1 MPRISAIDVVDV
13 RFPTSATLAGS
24 DAMHPDGD
32 YSAAYVVLRTDT
44 DLSGHGLTFTIGR
57 GTDLCVMA
65 ARHIAAPL
73 LGRDVDELAGSL
85 GPTYR
90 ELVGDSQL
98 RWLGPE
104 KGVVHLA
111 AAAVLNAVWDLVAR
125 RAEKP
130 LWRLVAEMDPID
142 LVAACDFRYLSDVLT
157 RDEALEILQRLAPTR
172 AERIE
177 HLGRVGYPSYTS
189 APGWLGYSD
198 EKLRRLCREAV
209 AAGWRTIKIKVGS
222 NIGDDKRRLAI
233 AREELGP
240 DGVLLIDANQVWEVP
255 LAIAWVN
262 ELAQFSPLW
271 IEEPTNPD
279 DVVGHAAIRAA
290 VAPVGVA
297 TGEHT
302 HNRVMFKQL
311 LSTGALD
318 YCQIDAC
325 RLASVNEIV
334 PVLLMAAK
342 FGIPVCPHAGGVGLC
357 EIVQHMSIVDYVCV
371 SGSLEHRLLE
381 YVDSLHEHFTS
392 PVVIERARYTLP
404 VDPGYS
410 ARMHPDSIATYRYP
424 DGDYWQ
430 SALARG

>member
-1 MPRISAIDVVDV
+1 MPRITAVDVVDV

-44 DLSGHGLTFTIGR
+44 ELSGYGLTFTIGR
-57 GTDLCVMA
+57 GTDLCVLA
-65 ARHIAAPL
+65 ARHIAGPL
-73 LGRDVDELAGSL
+73 VGREVDELAAAP

-90 ELVGDSQL
+90 MLVGDSQL

-125 RAEKP
+125 RAGKP
-130 LWRLVAEMDPID
+130 LWRLVAEMEPID

-157 RDEALEILQRLAPTR
+157 ADEAREMLERLAPSR
-172 AERIE
+172 SDRMQ
-177 HLGRVGYPSYTS
+177 HLARVGYPAYTS
-189 APGWLGYSD
+189 GPGWLGYSD
-198 EKLRRLCREAV
+198 DRLRQLCREAV
-209 AAGWRTIKIKVGS
+209 AAGWSAIKVKVGA

-240 DGVLLIDANQVWEVP
+240 DGTLLIDANQVWEVP
-255 LAIAWVN
+255 VAITWVN

-271 IEEPTNPD
+271 IEEPTSPD
-279 DVVGHAAIRAA
+279 DVLGHAAIRAA

-302 HNRVMFKQL
+302 HNRVMFKQM
-311 LSTGALD
+311 LSTGAMD
-318 YCQIDAC
+318 YCQIDSC
-325 RLASVNEIV
+325 RLASVNEII

-342 FGIPVCPHAGGVGLC
+342 FGVPVCPHAGGVGLC
-357 EIVQHMSIVDYVCV
+357 ELVQHMSIVDYVCV
-371 SGSLEHRLLE
+371 SGRLDGRMLE
-381 YVDSLHEHFTS
+381 YVDHLHEHFSS
-392 PVVIERARYTLP
+392 PVVVDRARYRLP
-404 VDPGYS
+404 LDSGYS
-410 ARMHPDSIATYRYP
+410 ARMYPESVATYRYP
-424 DGDYWQ
+424 DGEYWRAVQ
-430 SALARG
+430 AQR

>member
-1 MPRISAIDVVDV
+1 M
-13 RFPTSATLAGS
+13 
-24 DAMHPDGD
+24 
-32 YSAAYVVLRTDT
+32 
-44 DLSGHGLTFTIGR
+44 
-57 GTDLCVMA
+57 
-65 ARHIAAPL
+65 
-73 LGRDVDELAGSL
+73 
-85 GPTYR
+85 
-90 ELVGDSQL
+90 
-98 RWLGPE
+98 
-104 KGVVHLA
+104 
-111 AAAVLNAVWDLVAR
+111 
-125 RAEKP
+125 
-130 LWRLVAEMDPID
+130 
-142 LVAACDFRYLSDVLT
+142 
-157 RDEALEILQRLAPTR
+157 LERLAPTR

-177 HLGRVGYPSYTS
+177 HLARVGYPAYTS

-209 AAGWRTIKIKVGS
+209 ADGWRTIKIKVGS

-240 DGVLLIDANQVWEVP
+240 DGILLIDANQVWEVP

-271 IEEPTNPD
+271 IEEPTSPD
-279 DVVGHAAIRAA
+279 DVIGHAAIRAA

-297 TGEHT
+297 TGEHA
-302 HNRVMFKQL
+302 HNRVMFKQM
-311 LSTGALD
+311 LSTGAMD
-318 YCQIDAC
+318 YCQIDSC
-325 RLASVNEIV
+325 RLASVNEII

-371 SGSLEHRLLE
+371 SGSLDGRLLE

-392 PVVIERARYTLP
+392 PVVIDRARYRLP

-424 DGDYWQ
+424 DGDYWR
-430 SALARG
+430 SALARR